1 MDIDINQIIAV
12 LGIVSVVGGVWAALA
27 YEKIKTGFGL
37 FVAMFNQD
45 NELLNA
51 VNVAL
56 ADDKI
61 TDEEF
66 RVIYKEFQDSAKA
79 TRELIQN
86 FKQ

>member
-1 MDIDINQIIAV
+1 MDVDINQVIAV
-12 LGIVSVVGGVWAALA
+12 LGIISVAGGVYAAIA
-27 YEKIKTGFGL
+27 WQKIKTGFGM

-61 TDEEF
+61 TEDEF
-66 RVIYKEFQDSAKA
+66 QVIYKEFQDSYKA
-79 TRELIQN
+79 TMDLINQ
-86 FKQ
+86 FR